1 MLSVHIS
8 NYGCTQEVWR
18 AREKRK
24 SCPRHSGEELWLLEC
39 SPKSPSA
46 SIAKARNNSLEH
58 CMRQT
63 HVVIEKKRLL
73 ELRRVYQVIVFY
85 SKTMNKGQGKHDQE
99 IFRDQIFIQRI
110 VNLLLRSEKRT
121 NFFHVRGHVVD
132 SACLNRCLLKFAT
145 RKLRRLIRKLC
156 IEQYF

>member
-18 AREKRK
+18 AWEKRK
-24 SCPRHSGEELWLLEC
+24 SCRRHSGEELWLLEC

-73 ELRRVYQVIVFY
+73 ELRRVYRVIVFY
-85 SKTMNKGQGKHDQE
+85 SKTLNKGRGKHDQE